1 MRNSGMYFKGV
12 TAGIEVILNGNIYRS
27 AKSNHFW

>member
-1 MRNSGMYFKGV
+1 MRNSDMYFKGV
-12 TAGIEVILNGNIYRS
+12 TAGIAVILNWNRS